1 MYQLTSAYNYGMFT
15 RMHNHDNNITLEHFY
30 IEQAIDVFILETMS
44 NSQKEKRMIHTFFS
58 INSTNDVY

>member
-15 RMHNHDNNITLEHFY
+15 RMRNNDNNITLEDFY
-30 IEQAIDVFILETMS
+30 IIQAIDVFILKTIS
-44 NSQKEKRMIHTFFS
+44 NSQKEKRVIHIFFS